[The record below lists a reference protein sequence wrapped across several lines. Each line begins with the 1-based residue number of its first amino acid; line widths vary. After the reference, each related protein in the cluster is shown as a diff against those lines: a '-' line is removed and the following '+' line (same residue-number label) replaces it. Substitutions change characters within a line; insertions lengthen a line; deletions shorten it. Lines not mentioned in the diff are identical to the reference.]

1 MHLRRFWCGIATLVG
16 LSCSAFAQLRVATYN
31 ISNYDGSDRTV
42 ELKSVFY
49 GTFQSRQFAPDVIV
63 CQEFL
68 TGPSLTT
75 FIGLLNSAP
84 GSPGDWAAAPFVD
97 GADTESV
104 CCFRTS
110 KVDFLGFVVVS
121 VGSSSTSNHP
131 RNILRYDF
139 ALKNYTSE
147 SAKFSYYS
155 SHMKA
160 GSFENDKARRL
171 IESQRIRT
179 NAEGLPSGRAFM
191 LGGDFNIQSS
201 TETAYVHLV
210 ESAVNDS
217 GRLFDPINRPGSWVN
232 NGNFRFIHTQDPAAG
247 GGGVDDRFDQILLSS
262 GLIDGQGFEYIGDAS
277 IPFSNTT
284 WNDPIHSYRCWGNDG
299 TSFNLPLTITGNQN
313 VGPTIAQALI
323 AAADSSGHLP
333 VFLDMRVPPKMAVS
347 QTEISF
353 GKVFQSSKPVKR
365 TFSVMNSAD
374 VALWNLAGVSDLEY
388 TVSVI
393 GNGFLVQTGA
403 FLEGS
408 ASGFN
413 SHEVWLDTRTAG
425 RKSATITLHSND
437 PDVPDRTV
445 TLTGTV
451 IATNRR

>member
-1 MHLRRFWCGIATLVG
+1 MAIIAG

-31 ISNYDGSDRTV
+31 ISNYDGSTRTAA
-42 ELKSVFY
+42 LKSVFY
-49 GTFQSRQFAPDVIV
+49 GAFQSRQFAPDVIV

-68 TGPSLTT
+68 TGPSLST
-75 FIGLLNSAP
+75 FVGLLNSAP
-84 GSPGDWAAAPFVD
+84 GSPGDWTAAPFVD

-110 KVDFLGFVVVS
+110 KVDFLGYDVVS
-121 VGSSSTSNHP
+121 IGSSSTSNHP

-139 ALKNYTSE
+139 GLKNYAGE

-155 SHMKA
+155 THMKA

-179 NAEGLPSGRAFM
+179 NAEGLPSGRAFL
-191 LGGDFNIQSS
+191 LGGDFNIQTSS
-201 TETAYVHLV
+201 ETAYVHLV
-210 ESAVNDS
+210 ESAVNES

-232 NGNFRFIHTQDPAAG
+232 NGNFRFIHTQDPAG

-277 IPFSNTT
+277 IPFSTTT

-323 AAADSSGHLP
+323 TSANTSGHLP
-333 VFLDMRVPPKMAVS
+333 VFLDLRVPPKMAVS
-347 QTEISF
+347 KTEIYF
-353 GKVFQSSKPVKR
+353 GKVFQSAKPIKR
-365 TFSVMNSAD
+365 SFSVMNSAD
-374 VALWNLAGVSDLEY
+374 VALWNQVGISDLEY
-388 TVSVI
+388 SVSIV
-393 GNGFLVQTGA
+393 GNGFLMSTGNY
-403 FLEGS
+403 LES
-408 ASGFN
+408 PASGSN
-413 SHEVWLDTRTAG
+413 AHEVWLDTRTPG
-425 RKSATITLHSND
+425 RKTATITLQSND
-437 PDVPDRTV
+437 PDVPDQTI

-451 IATNRR
+451 IATNGR